1 MDHDELTQVGVDA
14 ERMRMTA
21 FSFGKP
27 VSPTGI
33 THSAPP
39 RHSRSHSRNSSVS
52 VPISLPTPVSTSM
65 NDSPPHSPTR
75 SSISGAKRNSHHRRR
90 SSVSTRRE
98 SADLMGVS
106 LPSIPL
112 SSSEDNI
119 NLGDKDSI
127 RRRAL
132 MALEGRDA
140 GGSFSVEI
148 PELDAPKRSFDFP
161 SKPSFPPGMGAGFS
175 AGLMGSK
182 RDSVAKYMASSP
194 SAELATLVEE
204 EEEEEEDIKAVTSP
218 VQESPVTPPAT
229 ITIMSPSPAPARP
242 RPATLNL
249 RPLSLTLSSPV
260 QVPDGELPTPS
271 LTPSPRPGLKS
282 LTLASSQSANS
293 GFSSNMANKRQ
304 SLILTSSPAPS
315 FGRRP
320 SLNLMTD
327 NTVAPP
333 QPNRRSSIG
342 YVSEGQTMSVCG
354 LPTPEMTPTS
364 SSIDRRRSTSVSSS
378 NSMDLNQLG
387 MQRGRPLSMT
397 EQHFLFQAH
406 ETLVQRI
413 TDLERALS
421 RQSRSSR
428 PVSCASDTSSST
440 PSEPSD
446 EMLQLIADLKAE
458 RDELKRDVDGWR
470 TRVADLQRQVDLH
483 AKRVEAE
490 RRDAWVARQRV
501 GLLEIEKASLQKT
514 VAEKTALADDA
525 QARYDA
531 ADRDLQT
538 SQREF
543 ARLNAEVERMRG
555 VEDEVALLRAELL
568 QERQKR
574 EDMERE
580 LEHAGLLDTPRPYN
594 ATVRPA
600 PIARAGIH
608 AKGRGLGF
616 RSIDSESSFTD
627 VESVDDNHYPELKA
641 VEEVDE
647 DTDMTDDNEDDEL
660 ARYEEEEDGDD
671 DFQFTTSSSYE
682 SMMEYARS
690 ATPRLSTDSADSED
704 SAPSLVISRS
714 ASPLP
719 SPLPS
724 PSEPTHARHNSLSK
738 AWSFPSGPAP
748 VPAVQRPREEI
759 DRFFGCL
766 EDVDNS
772 PPVDSKLHSVES
784 NKSLFAQALA
794 DYDDDLP
801 PFLLPSDVGEIVV
814 SPEMVSPSRTLD
826 IVIEEEEEDE
836 EEAQEDD
843 DSYDEFVGEVDEGGI
858 RFTFKPPPSYFVD
871 SDADMSTPDLS
882 TTSMSTPESVSKT
895 GYVFEP
901 IDEDEDDCS
910 FTFPQLKAQRSS
922 ASPSGIPRLRS
933 PSPSSNP
940 STSTPPKIFSPLPLR
955 IVTSH
960 ASFSTPPPRRA
971 ATVPTFIPQPRVSSA
986 SSSKV
991 ASFIP
996 QPQRSATIPRPSA
1009 IPVMTPP
1016 ASSRL
1021 PYNPRFSSMC
1031 VSNSPTRSAVYSR
1044 RTF

>member
-1 MDHDELTQVGVDA
+1 MDHDSLTQVGVDA
-14 ERMRMTA
+14 ERMRMNA

-27 VSPTGI
+27 VSPVGT
-33 THSAPP
+33 THPAPP

-75 SSISGAKRNSHHRRR
+75 SSIGGAKRNSHHRRR

-175 AGLMGSK
+175 GGLMGSK

-194 SAELATLVEE
+194 SVELGTLVEE
-204 EEEEEEDIKAVTSP
+204 EEEEEEETKAVTSP

-229 ITIMSPSPAPARP
+229 ITVMSPSPAPARP

-282 LTLASSQSANS
+282 LTLTSSQSANS
-293 GFSSNMANKRQ
+293 GFSSNMANK
-304 SLILTSSPAPS
+304 PPS
-315 FGRRP
+315 QFGRRP
-320 SLNLMTD
+320 SLNLVME
-327 NTVAPP
+327 NSVAPP
-333 QPNRRSSIG
+333 QPNRRSSIS
-342 YVSEGQTMSVCG
+342 YVTNAEGQTMSVYG

-378 NSMDLNQLG
+378 SSMDLNQLG
-387 MQRGRPLSMT
+387 MQRGRPLSMS

-421 RQSRSSR
+421 RQPRSR
-428 PVSCASDTSSST
+428 PVSCASDTSSSA
-440 PSEPSD
+440 PSEISD

-458 RDELKRDVDGWR
+458 RDELKKDVDGWR
-470 TRVADLQRQVDLH
+470 TRVADLQRQIDLH

-501 GLLEIEKASLQKT
+501 GLLEVEKASLEKT
-514 VAEKTALADDA
+514 VAEKTAQADDA
-525 QARYDA
+525 QARCDSA
-531 ADRDLQT
+531 NQDLQA
-538 SQREF
+538 SQEEL

-568 QERQKR
+568 QERRKR

-580 LEHAGLLDTPRPYN
+580 LEHAGLLDTPRPFN

-600 PIARAGIH
+600 PIARAAIH
-608 AKGRGLGF
+608 AKSRGLGF
-616 RSIDSESSFTD
+616 RSMDSESSFTD

-647 DTDMTDDNEDDEL
+647 DTDMTDDEDDAL
-660 ARYEEEEDGDD
+660 AGYEDEEEGDD

-682 SMMEYARS
+682 SMMDRS
-690 ATPRLSTDSADSED
+690 P
-704 SAPSLVISRS
+704 S
-714 ASPLP
+714 ASP

-748 VPAVQRPREEI
+748 VPAVTRQHEEI

-772 PPVDSKLHSVES
+772 PPMDSKLHSVES
-784 NKSLFAQALA
+784 GKNLFAQALA
-794 DYDDDLP
+794 DYEDDLP
-801 PFLLPSDVGEIVV
+801 PFVLPSDVGEIVV

-826 IVIEEEEEDE
+826 IVVEEEEEE
-836 EEAQEDD
+836 EEGEEEEEEEVQDND
-843 DSYDEFVGEVDEGGI
+843 DSYDNDDEEFVGEVDEGGI
-858 RFTFKPPPSYFVD
+858 KFTFNPPPSYFMD
-871 SDADMSTPDLS
+871 SDADTSTPDLT
-882 TTSMSTPESVSKT
+882 TTSTSTPDSVNKS
-895 GYVFEP
+895 GPVFEP
-901 IDEDEDDCS
+901 IDKDEDDCS
-910 FTFPQLKAQRSS
+910 FTFPQLKAQRSNP
-922 ASPSGIPRLRS
+922 SPSGIPRLRS
-933 PSPSSNP
+933 PSPS
-940 STSTPPKIFSPLPLR
+940 TSTPPKIVSPLPLR
-955 IVTSH
+955 IVTSP
-960 ASFSTPPPRRA
+960 ASFSTPPPKRA
-971 ATVPTFIPQPRVSSA
+971 ATAPTFIPQPRVSSP

-996 QPQRSATIPRPSA
+996 QPQRASTISRPSA

-1031 VSNSPTRSAVYSR
+1031 VSDSPVRSAVYSR
-1044 RTF
+1044 RGF